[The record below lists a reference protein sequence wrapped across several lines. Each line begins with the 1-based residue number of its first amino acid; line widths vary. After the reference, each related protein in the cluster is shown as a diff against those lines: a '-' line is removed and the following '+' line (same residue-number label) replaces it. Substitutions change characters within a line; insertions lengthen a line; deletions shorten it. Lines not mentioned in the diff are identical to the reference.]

1 MTETE
6 MMPPKAPQKGKV
18 LVVEDE
24 RNAWG
29 GTKRELEERGMAVDI
44 AENAQ
49 EASRLLRE
57 RRYDAVVLDLN
68 LPPGEETAPS
78 VEREPIPA
86 YYAGVTL
93 FEQLRQGAFADQG
106 TLSAVPVFVI
116 TGVHNHLAKERVD
129 RLKPEN
135 YFAKPLAPLVV
146 AEHVK
151 LHLEDLTHAQQH

>member
-1 MTETE
+1 MNENQVE
-6 MMPPKAPQKGKV
+6 PPQFPPIGRV

-29 GTKRELEERGMAVDI
+29 GTKRELEKRGMGVDI

-49 EASRLLRE
+49 DASRLLRE
-57 RRYDAVVLDLN
+57 RRYDAVILDLN
-68 LPPGEETAPS
+68 LPPGEGNSPS
-78 VEREPIPA
+78 VETEPTPA
-86 YYAGVTL
+86 HYSGVTL
-93 FEQLRQGAFADQG
+93 FEQLRQGKFSDRG
-106 TLSAVPVFVI
+106 TLSTVPVYVI

-129 RLKPEN
+129 RLKPES

-151 LHLEDLTHAQQH
+151 LHLEEITHAQQL